1 MALQGTLDTFALADL
16 VRLLATTGKTGELA
30 IDGDRG
36 SGRLWFADG
45 QLVGGEPAADDLVDV
60 VFALLRTEEGDFAFH
75 ADTAP
80 EAPGEPESALDV
92 LAAAEARLEEWRPV
106 EALVPSPRVAVTL
119 RAELAEDEVVVGRDR
134 WRQLVAVAG
143 GTTAADLGTALGLD
157 EAATGFVV
165 RDLVDAGLVEVGDEV
180 EVADEVEEPT
190 PDPLA
195 VVTPLTN
202 PSADLPGPDAEAD
215 AEADL
220 AASAADGDAAL
231 AGSDAGLGADTLATS
246 ALAGPDLG
254 LGADG
259 DPAAHP
265 FVDPAAEGDPA
276 EGDPAD
282 GEAVT
287 AGESTPVLDVVP
299 EPPYSFGSWGEGP
312 VPAPEVQA
320 DPSSLGPWE
329 PLTPVGE
336 PATPVAALP
345 DLDAPVETDDLG
357 SYAVDLD
364 SQLGSAT
371 AGHSYLGTAPEGG
384 TSLPEPLLGAGG
396 LPDSD
401 AAALSAP
408 PEPPAPA
415 STPEPGTGAADEVA
429 TRRDH
434 EAAGPWAASDAPADL
449 GVPLDSL
456 SPAAARALTAAAS
469 ADARPTDDDTDAG
482 RRVLRRIIS
491 TGKG

>member
-180 EVADEVEEPT
+180 EVADEVEEPI

-195 VVTPLTN
+195 VVTPLTD
-202 PSADLPGPDAEAD
+202 PSADLAGPTADAD
-215 AEADL
+215 AEAD
-220 AASAADGDAAL
+220 
-231 AGSDAGLGADTLATS
+231 
-246 ALAGPDLG
+246 LAGPDLG

-259 DPAAHP
+259 DPAEDP

-276 EGDPAD
+276 D

-287 AGESTPVLDVVP
+287 TGEPTPVLGVVP

-434 EAAGPWAASDAPADL
+434 EAADPWAASDAPADL

-469 ADARPTDDDTDAG
+469 ADARATDDDTDAG